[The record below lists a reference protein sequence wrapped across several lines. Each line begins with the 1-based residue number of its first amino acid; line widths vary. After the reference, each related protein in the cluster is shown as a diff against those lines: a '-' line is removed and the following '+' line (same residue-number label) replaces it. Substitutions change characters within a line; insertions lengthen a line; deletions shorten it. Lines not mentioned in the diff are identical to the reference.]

1 MDTMVIITNMR
12 ELMVLH
18 RWLLVKVAKDP
29 KTVIPILRLMLFGR
43 VKNRR
48 IRRNVKVKIEENA
61 TDV

>member
-1 MDTMVIITNMR
+1 
-12 ELMVLH
+12 VLH

>member
-29 KTVIPILRLMLFGR
+29 KTVILLLRLMLFGR

-48 IRRNVKVKIEENA
+48 MRRNVKVKIEEKA